1 VRTANRQAS
10 ASEAASDGSALD
22 GDFRRQWSAEA
33 AVRRQ
38 LTAHLTA
45 ETRWLYQARSQN
57 AESAVGSSALEAVD
71 RLLQLEGAWAI
82 RPEWRATIGAF
93 YDRITVEQGGAAS
106 FVSYGSRTE
115 SRAYVGLSAR
125 FGQVSVY
132 AVEGLELDPEPYEV
146 WLIHDKAFLHLQ
158 TAF

>member
-1 VRTANRQAS
+1 
-10 ASEAASDGSALD
+10 
-22 GDFRRQWSAEA
+22 
-33 AVRRQ
+33 
-38 LTAHLTA
+38 
-45 ETRWLYQARSQN
+45 
-57 AESAVGSSALEAVD
+57 
-71 RLLQLEGAWAI
+71 
-82 RPEWRATIGAF
+82 
-93 YDRITVEQGGAAS
+93 
-106 FVSYGSRTE
+106 VSYGSRTE